1 MGFVLKNFKN
11 DLKVTRLANVHY
23 FEFTPNYHTVNDSHE
38 FCELIY
44 VDKGSVEISSDGYT
58 GILQQNEMI
67 LHGANQNHSLTCSEK
82 IAPNLIIIGFEC
94 NSDSLDALMYA
105 PLRLGEDLQK
115 MLAEIIKEARTVYLP
130 PYGVP
135 NVKDMKKRKAFSFGA
150 DQLIKDYLQIFLIK
164 CVRLTTQPIKHV
176 QKPVAVEN
184 TRIYEVKRYLDEN
197 YRHRIAI
204 EELCFLFNTNKTTL
218 SAAFKQAFDKTIIEH
233 VNTLRIEYTKELLRE
248 GEHTL
253 TQIADLLHVSS
264 VHYLTTLFKKL
275 TAMTPT
281 EYLHT
286 IQKSLQIQE

>member
-1 MGFVLKNFKN
+1 
-11 DLKVTRLANVHY
+11 
-23 FEFTPNYHTVNDSHE
+23 
-38 FCELIY
+38 
-44 VDKGSVEISSDGYT
+44 
-58 GILQQNEMI
+58 
-67 LHGANQNHSLTCSEK
+67 
-82 IAPNLIIIGFEC
+82 
-94 NSDSLDALMYA
+94 
-105 PLRLGEDLQK
+105 
-115 MLAEIIKEARTVYLP
+115 
-130 PYGVP
+130 
-135 NVKDMKKRKAFSFGA
+135 MKKRKVFSFGA

-164 CVRLTTQPIKHV
+164 CVRLTTQPIKHI

-197 YRHRIAI
+197 YRHRIAV

-218 SAAFKQAFDKTIIEH
+218 SAAFKQAFGKTIIEY

-248 GEHTL
+248 GKHTL

-264 VHYLTTLFKKL
+264 VHYLTALFKKL